1 MIIILKQSVTKSSYQ
16 LKCSLWPLLHKSTC
30 RALQKSNMKK
40 TIPSNFA
47 SSLQL
52 IKNNPNAL
60 FIACAVFD
68 HRIFFFLSSI
78 VSCCKLSSGSLT
90 YNFVLR
96 ESIDHQYD
104 MIDQIH
110 STEKPES
117 PFQIELEMS
126 ESASC
131 SGSSSKPNRS
141 SRFSRIC
148 KALNST
154 QCLDWA
160 KRGQLD

>member
-1 MIIILKQSVTKSSYQ
+1 MFTLTFASQIHMSCPPKVKYEKNNSEQLCFVAAAHQEQSKRIVFCT
-16 LKCSLWPLLHKSTC
+16 CCLWPE
-30 RALQKSNMKK
+30 
-40 TIPSNFA
+40 NFLFLIFNCFEVA
-47 SSLQL
+47 SCL
-52 IKNNPNAL
+52 
-60 FIACAVFD
+60 
-68 HRIFFFLSSI
+68 RE
-78 VSCCKLSSGSLT
+78 VSQEPT
-90 YNFVLR
+90 YHFVLR

-141 SRFSRIC
+141 SRFSRIS
-148 KALNST
+148 KALSST

>member
-1 MIIILKQSVTKSSYQ
+1 MTKSSYQ
-16 LKCSLWPLLHKSTC
+16 LKCSLWPLLHKFTC
-30 RALQKSNMKK
+30 PPKVKYEKK
-40 TIPSNFA
+40 TIPGNFD
-47 SSLQL
+47 SLLQL